1 MVVKTI
7 IAIHG
12 LKESGKST
20 LANALYGYMGSPIMS
35 FASPIKAMLT
45 VLYKE
50 AGLSEEDIN
59 RALHTDKKAPLPY
72 PLGGNGRVLAQTLGT
87 EWGRELVS
95 ETLWSDILLNKINKL
110 PNTRFVI
117 DDLRFPS
124 EFHSLRKS
132 SHNLLLVKLHRPHV
146 ITEADFHASEQGLP
160 DHLFDLVVE
169 NDFDTVQDYVDYA
182 VPLIMQGVQPPT

>member
-1 MVVKTI
+1 MVTKTI

-20 LANALYGYMGSPIMS
+20 LANALYHHLGSPIMS

-50 AGLSEEDIN
+50 AGLSEEAIN

-132 SHNLLLVKLHRPHV
+132 NHKVILVKIHRPQEV
-146 ITEADFHASEQGLP
+146 SEADFHASEQGLP
-160 DHLFDLVVE
+160 DHLFNLVIE
-169 NDFDTVQDYVDYA
+169 NDFGTVQEYVDYA
-182 VPLIMQGVQPPT
+182 VPLVLNGS